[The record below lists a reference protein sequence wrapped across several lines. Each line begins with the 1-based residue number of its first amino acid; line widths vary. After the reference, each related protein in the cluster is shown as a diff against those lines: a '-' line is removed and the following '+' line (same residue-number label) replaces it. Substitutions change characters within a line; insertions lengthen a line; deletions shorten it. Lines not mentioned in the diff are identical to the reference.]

1 MPLSKPKLELCA
13 GKVNLPIWGLGP
25 WLRNMLVAKLMGMGS
40 KEKLGP
46 TKTFC
51 ASHWGLL
58 RGAVEFTEIF
68 CAHAGKTIPAPSK
81 ANVQAISRLVIIFQ
95 I

>member
-1 MPLSKPKLELCA
+1 
-13 GKVNLPIWGLGP
+13 
-25 WLRNMLVAKLMGMGS
+25 MLVAKLMGWGS

-68 CAHAGKTIPAPSK
+68 CAHVGKTIPAPIK
-81 ANVQAISRLVIIFQ
+81 ANMQAISRLVIMFQ

>member
-1 MPLSKPKLELCA
+1 
-13 GKVNLPIWGLGP
+13 
-25 WLRNMLVAKLMGMGS
+25 MLFAKLMGMGS
-40 KEKLGP
+40 NDKLGP

-68 CAHAGKTIPAPSK
+68 CAHAGKSNPAPRK